1 MLKLNKTT
9 NNILAYGRDIV
20 VIGVFGYQ
28 FFQYY
33 TNGTDLSAEL
43 LIGAFALMFLPPYAK

>member
-9 NNILAYGRDIV
+9 NNILAYGRDFV

-43 LIGAFALMFLPPYAK
+43 LIVAFVLMFLPPYAK